1 MDVERWVITGIGL
14 KDIPAPF
21 LPAHCILVSRLIPN
35 VKSVEDDVLDLTRR
49 DGWAGPSI

>member
-1 MDVERWVITGIGL
+1 MDVVRWMITGIGF

-35 VKSVEDDVLDLTRR
+35 VKSAGGDVLEITAEVGR
-49 DGWAGPSI
+49 AGPSI